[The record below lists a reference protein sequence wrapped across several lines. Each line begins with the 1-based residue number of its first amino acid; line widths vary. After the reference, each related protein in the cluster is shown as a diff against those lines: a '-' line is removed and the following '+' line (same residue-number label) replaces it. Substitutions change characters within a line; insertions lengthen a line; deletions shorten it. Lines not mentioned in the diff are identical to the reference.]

1 MKLKLEKYVIIYMYL
16 MQFFKI
22 EGKNNPIQIVQT
34 REKEHNTHINIDFF
48 SLKSNTR
55 NENVKEMKVRTSYNY
70 FYDKYKSE
78 TINKLVEEGIET
90 NSKNINSRMGEKWAL
105 HKEKK
110 DKEYKI

>member
-1 MKLKLEKYVIIYMYL
+1 
-16 MQFFKI
+16 
-22 EGKNNPIQIVQT
+22 
-34 REKEHNTHINIDFF
+34 
-48 SLKSNTR
+48 
-55 NENVKEMKVRTSYNY
+55 MKVRTSYNY